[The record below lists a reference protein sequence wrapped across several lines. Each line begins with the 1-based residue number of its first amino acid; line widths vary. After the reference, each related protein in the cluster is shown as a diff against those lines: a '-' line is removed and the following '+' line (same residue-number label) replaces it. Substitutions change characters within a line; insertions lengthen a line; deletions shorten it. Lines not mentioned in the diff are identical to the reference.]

1 MRRFGFQLG
10 VVALLVAASSS
21 CALAHTKGLT
31 LSRFGL
37 IDVSL
42 QANVDYVT
50 FSDPN
55 KIDFDKIGDR
65 QSKGFNLTSFDLSLT
80 GETAEFPLKFAMFL
94 TSSSF
99 TSLGSSP
106 RGSPTFRRRSAS
118 SE

>member
-1 MRRFGFQLG
+1 MRLCPHQ
-10 VVALLVAASSS
+10 
-21 CALAHTKGLT
+21 GLT

-55 KIDFDKIGDR
+55 KIDFDKIGNR
-65 QSKGFNLTSFDLSLT
+65 QQQGFNLTSFDLSLT

-94 TSSSF
+94 TF
-99 TSLGSSP
+99 TQD
-106 RGSPTFRRRSAS
+106 SAS
-118 SE
+118 IEEAFSLLSQA